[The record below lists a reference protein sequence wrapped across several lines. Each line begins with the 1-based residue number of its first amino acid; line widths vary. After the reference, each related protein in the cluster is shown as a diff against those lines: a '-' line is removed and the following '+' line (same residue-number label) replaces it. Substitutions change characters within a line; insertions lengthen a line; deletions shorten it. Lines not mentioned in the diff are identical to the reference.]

1 MHNSGVLTLFCD
13 RYGLSEEFQEVYLAR
28 YSSSISF
35 IDEIISKR
43 NVGPTCD
50 FYVSYLALNELFS
63 AIRDELRTIILFK
76 NGLPIS
82 RWRDGRNFPDIPEEC
97 MEVIYAKIQGTFDV
111 LFENGAIVPLSDEP
125 EESGDNFSEI
135 FAWLIFSNKGIET
148 QDAIL
153 LTTAILIKAGYFV
166 TKDDKLRREV
176 RDTLKQRYHIELI
189 QPTSALNRLRSMR
202 KRGSFYTK
210 HLSCR

>member
-1 MHNSGVLTLFCD
+1 
-13 RYGLSEEFQEVYLAR
+13 
-28 YSSSISF
+28 
-35 IDEIISKR
+35 
-43 NVGPTCD
+43 
-50 FYVSYLALNELFS
+50 
-63 AIRDELRTIILFK
+63 
-76 NGLPIS
+76 
-82 RWRDGRNFPDIPEEC
+82 
-97 MEVIYAKIQGTFDV
+97 

>member
-13 RYGLSEEFQEVYLAR
+13 RYGLSEEFREVYLAR

-35 IDEIISKR
+35 IDEIIPKR

-153 LTTAILIKAGYFV
+153 LTTAILI
-166 TKDDKLRREV
+166 
-176 RDTLKQRYHIELI
+176 
-189 QPTSALNRLRSMR
+189 
-202 KRGSFYTK
+202 
-210 HLSCR
+210 

>member
-13 RYGLSEEFQEVYLAR
+13 RYGLSEEFKEVYLAR
-28 YSSSISF
+28 YSQSISF
-35 IDEIISKR
+35 IDEVITQRHRK
-43 NVGPTCD
+43 PLCD
-50 FYVSYLALNELFS
+50 FYISYLALNELFS

-82 RWRDGRNFPDIPEEC
+82 RWRDGRNFPEIPDEC
-97 MEVIYAKIQGTFDV
+97 TEAIYAKIQSTFDA

-125 EESGDNFSEI
+125 GENGDNFSEI
-135 FAWLIFSNKGIET
+135 FAWLIFSSKGIET

-153 LTTAILIKAGYFV
+153 LTTAILVRAECFV

-176 RDTLKQRYHIELI
+176 RDTLKQRYNIELL
-189 QPTSALNRLRSMR
+189 QPGSTSSRLRSMR

>member
-13 RYGLSEEFQEVYLAR
+13 RYGLSEEFREVYLTR
-28 YSSSISF
+28 YSPSISL
-35 IDEIISKR
+35 IDEIVSQRHGNPACAYYI
-43 NVGPTCD
+43 
-50 FYVSYLALNELFS
+50 SYLALNELFS

-97 MEVIYAKIQGTFDV
+97 MEVIYARIQGTFDL
-111 LFENGAIVPLSDEP
+111 LFENEAIIPLSDEP
-125 EESGDNFSEI
+125 EENGDNFSEI

-153 LTTAILIKAGYFV
+153 LTTAILVRAEYFV

-176 RDTLKQRYHIELI
+176 RDTLKQRYNVELI
-189 QPTSALNRLRSMR
+189 QPGYALSKLKSMR

-210 HLSCR
+210 HLPCR